1 MSEVREFKTESKR
14 LLDLMIN
21 SIYTNKEIFLRE
33 LISNA
38 SDAIDKY
45 HYLSL
50 SEDKLPRK
58 NDYEINLSIDSKNR
72 TLTIKDNGIGMTY
85 DELVNSLGTIAKS
98 GSLEFMEKI
107 KELNKSEEDKEVS
120 KADIDIIAEF
130 GVGFYSAFMVANKVE
145 VKTRSLY
152 DDKAYLFISSG
163 EDTYTI
169 DEISKDDCG
178 TEITLY
184 LRDNNDDYDFDKFL
198 DEWTIK
204 SLVKQYS
211 DYVRY
216 PIKMLVTKSV
226 LKEGTKDKYEDTLEL
241 ETLNAMTP
249 IWKKN
254 KNEVSDEEYNKFYT
268 NKYYDYKDPLEHL
281 VINVEGKVNY
291 TALLYIPAQAPYNLY
306 SEKYEK
312 GLQLY
317 SKGVFIMDK
326 CKELIPDYLRFV
338 KGLVDSSDISL
349 NISREMLQKSKEL
362 TDIASNVE
370 KKIVS
375 RLEKMKDNEF
385 DKYLEFFKCFGVNL
399 KFGVYDDFGAKKD
412 LLKDLIIY
420 NTINSDKMLGLKD
433 YVSNMKEDQKFIYY
447 ASAKT
452 KEQVLAMPQM
462 DLIKK
467 HGYDVLI
474 LPDDVDEFLINILME
489 YDGHKFQSVNQ
500 GDLDLL
506 DKNEEKKINELNE
519 QKKPML
525 DAIKEALKDEVSDVK
540 ISKRLTDSA
549 VCLVSGD
556 GVSFEM
562 EKVLQSM
569 PNANEEIKATKILEL
584 NPNHDIFKALENV
597 YLNNPNE
604 ISSYAELLYSQA
616 LLIEGFPIKDPIAFS
631 NKMCELIIKA
641 SK

>member
-1 MSEVREFKTESKR
+1 MSEIKEFKTESKR

-50 SEDKLPRK
+50 SENVLPNK
-58 NDYEINLSIDSKNR
+58 NDYEINISLDMENRSI
-72 TLTIKDNGIGMTY
+72 TIKDNGIGMTY
-85 DELVNSLGTIAKS
+85 DELINSLGTIAKS
-98 GSLEFMEKI
+98 GSLEFIEKL
-107 KELNKSEEDKEVS
+107 KEEGKENEN
-120 KADIDIIAEF
+120 IDIIGQF
-130 GVGFYSAFMVANKVE
+130 GVGFYSAFMVASSVE

-152 DDKAYLFISSG
+152 DSKAYKFTSSG

-169 DEISKDDCG
+169 DEIEKEDSG
-178 TEITLY
+178 SEITLF
-184 LRDNNDDYDFDKFL
+184 LRKTDEDYDYDKFL

-216 PIKMLVTKSV
+216 PITMLVTKSE
-226 LKEGTKDKYEDTLEL
+226 LKEGSEDEYEDKVEL

-254 KNEVSDEEYNKFYT
+254 KKDVSDEEYNNFYKQ
-268 NKYYDYKDPLEHL
+268 KYYDYNDPLLHL
-281 VINVEGKVNY
+281 LINVEGKVNY
-291 TALLYIPAQAPYNLY
+291 SALIFIPGEIPYNLY

-317 SKGVFIMDK
+317 SKGVFILDK

-338 KGLVDSSDISL
+338 KGLVDSSDLSL

-362 TDIASNVE
+362 QDMAQNIE
-370 KKIVS
+370 KKIVNK
-375 RLEKMKDNEF
+375 LENLMKNDFET
-385 DKYLEFFKCFGVNL
+385 YLKFFKNYGINL
-399 KFGVYDDFGAKKD
+399 KFGVYDNFGAKKD
-412 LLKDLIIY
+412 LLKDLLLY
-420 NTINSDKMLGLKD
+420 QTVSSDKMLSFKE
-433 YVSNMKEDQKFIYY
+433 YVENMKEGQKDIYY
-447 ASAKT
+447 ASAKS
-452 KEQVLAMPQM
+452 KDAVMAMPQM

-474 LPDDVDEFLINILME
+474 LPDDVDEFLINILGK
-489 YDGHKFQSVNQ
+489 YDEHNFKSINQ

-506 DKNEEKKINELNE
+506 DKEEEEKIKELNE

-525 DAIKEALKDEVSDVK
+525 DAIKEALKEDVSDVV

-549 VCLVSGD
+549 VCLVSSD
-556 GVSFEM
+556 GISFEM
-562 EKVLQSM
+562 EKVLAQM
-569 PNANEEIKATKILEL
+569 PNNKGAKANKILEI
-584 NPNHDIFKALENV
+584 NPNNDLFKTLEKV
-597 YLNNPNE
+597 YLNNPSDIND
-604 ISSYAELLYSQA
+604 YAFLLYSQA
-616 LLIEGFPIKDPIAFS
+616 LLIEGFPLKDPVEFS
-631 NKMCELIIKA
+631 NKMCELIVK
-641 SK
+641 SNK

>member
-14 LLDLMIN
+14 LLNLMIN

-45 HYLSL
+45 HYMSL
-50 SEDKLPRK
+50 TEDKLPKK
-58 NDYEINLSIDSKNR
+58 NDYEINLSYDTKKR
-72 TLTIKDNGIGMTY
+72 TFTIKDNGIGMTY

-98 GSLEFMEKI
+98 GSLEFIEKL
-107 KELNKSEEDKEVS
+107 KDEKNKDKIDV
-120 KADIDIIAEF
+120 DIIGQF

-152 DDKAYLFISSG
+152 DTKAYKFVSEG
-163 EDTYTI
+163 EETYTI
-169 DEISKDDCG
+169 DEIEKEDSG

-184 LRDNNDDYDFDKFL
+184 LRKNTDDYDYDKFL

-211 DYVRY
+211 DYIRY
-216 PIKMLVTKSV
+216 PIKMEVTKSV
-226 LKEGTKDKYEDTLEL
+226 KKEGTEDEYEDKKEI
-241 ETLNAMTP
+241 EILNAMTP

-254 KNEVSDEEYNKFYT
+254 KNDVTDEEYNNFYMQ
-268 NKYYDYKDPLEHL
+268 KYYDYKEPLFHIL
-281 VINVEGKVNY
+281 LNVEGKVNY
-291 TALLYIPAQAPYNLY
+291 TALLYVPSVAPYNLY

-326 CKELIPDYLRFV
+326 CKELVPDYFRFV
-338 KGLVDSSDISL
+338 KGLVDSSDLSL
-349 NISREMLQKSKEL
+349 NISRELLQKSKEL
-362 TDIASNVE
+362 KEIAENVE
-370 KKIVS
+370 KKLVS
-375 RLEKMKDNEF
+375 KLENLMKNDF
-385 DKYLEFFKCFGVNL
+385 DTYLKFFEVFGINL
-399 KFGVYDDFGAKKD
+399 KFGVYDEFGAKKD

-420 NTINSDKMLGLKD
+420 HTTNQEKMISLKE
-433 YVSNMKEDQKFIYY
+433 YVEAMPKDQKVIYY
-447 ASAKT
+447 ASAKN

-467 HGYDVLI
+467 YNYDVLI
-474 LPDDVDEFLINILME
+474 LPDDVDEFLIQILRE

-506 DKNEEKKINELNE
+506 DKDEEEKVKELNT
-519 QKKPML
+519 QKKPLL
-525 DAIKEALKDEVSDVK
+525 DAMKEALKDEVSDVV
-540 ISKRLTDSA
+540 ISKRLTNSA
-549 VCLVSGD
+549 VCLVSTD

-562 EKVLQSM
+562 EKVLNQM
-569 PNANEEIKATKILEL
+569 PNANGDVKAGRILEL
-584 NPNHDIFKALENV
+584 NPNHELFKAIEDV
-597 YLNNPNE
+597 YLKEPQE
-604 ISSYAELLYSQA
+604 IANLADLLYNQA
-616 LLIEGFPIKDPIAFS
+616 LLVEGFPIKNPVEFS
-631 NKMCELIIKA
+631 KKMCDLIIKA

>member
-1 MSEVREFKTESKR
+1 MSETREFKTESKR

-45 HYLSL
+45 HYMSL
-50 SEDKLPRK
+50 TDDKLPKK
-58 NDYEINLSIDSKNR
+58 NDYEISLSHDSKKR
-72 TLTIKDNGIGMTY
+72 TLTITDNGIGMTY

-98 GSLEFMEKI
+98 GSLEFMEKL
-107 KELNKSEEDKEVS
+107 KEEQGK
-120 KADIDIIAEF
+120 KAKGENVDLDIIGQF
-130 GVGFYSAFMVANKVE
+130 GVGFYSAFMVASKVE

-152 DDKAYLFISSG
+152 DTKAYKFTSSG

-169 DEISKDDCG
+169 DEIEKEESG

-184 LRDNNDDYDFDKFL
+184 LRKNSDDYDYDKFL

-211 DYVRY
+211 DYIRY
-216 PIKMLVTKSV
+216 PIKMEVTKSV
-226 LKEGTKDKYEDTLEL
+226 KKEGTEDQYEDVKEI

-254 KNEVSDEEYNKFYT
+254 KNEVTDEDYNNFYT
-268 NKYYDYKDPLEHL
+268 QKYYDYKEPLFHIL
-281 VINVEGKVNY
+281 LNVEGKVNY
-291 TALLYIPAQAPYNLY
+291 TALLYVPSVAPYNLY

-326 CKELIPDYLRFV
+326 CKELVPDYLRFV
-338 KGLVDSSDISL
+338 KGLVDSSDLSL
-349 NISREMLQKSKEL
+349 NISRELLQKSKEL
-362 TDIASNVE
+362 KEIAENVE
-370 KKIVS
+370 KKIVNK
-375 RLEKMKDNEF
+375 LENLKKNDF
-385 DKYLEFFKCFGVNL
+385 DTYLKFFSVFGINL
-399 KFGVYDDFGAKKD
+399 KFGVYDDFGLKKD

-420 NTINSDKMLGLKD
+420 HTVNQDKMLGFKE
-433 YVSNMKEDQKFIYY
+433 YVEAMPKDQKVIYY
-447 ASAKT
+447 ASAKN

-467 HGYDVLI
+467 HNFDVLI
-474 LPDDVDEFLINILME
+474 LPDDVDEFLIQILRE
-489 YDGHKFQSVNQ
+489 YDGHKFQSINQ

-506 DKNEEKKINELNE
+506 DKDEEAKIKDLND
-519 QKKPML
+519 QKKPLL
-525 DAIKEALKDEVSDVK
+525 DAMKEALKDEVSDVV

-549 VCLVSGD
+549 VCLVSSD
-556 GVSFEM
+556 GLSFEM
-562 EKVLQSM
+562 EKVLSQM
-569 PNANEEIKATKILEL
+569 PNSNKDVKAERILEL
-584 NPNHDIFKALENV
+584 NPNHELFKAIEEI
-597 YLNNPNE
+597 YLKDP
-604 ISSYAELLYSQA
+604 SSLATYADLLYNQA
-616 LLIEGFPIKDPIAFS
+616 LLIEGFPIKNPIEFS
-631 NKMCELIIKA
+631 KKMCDLIIKS

>member
-14 LLDLMIN
+14 LLNLMIN

-45 HYLSL
+45 HYMSL
-50 SEDKLPRK
+50 TEDKLPKK
-58 NDYEINLSIDSKNR
+58 NDYEINLSYDSKKR
-72 TLTIKDNGIGMTY
+72 TFTIKDNGIGMTY

-98 GSLEFMEKI
+98 GSLEFMEKL
-107 KELNKSEEDKEVS
+107 KDEKNKDKIDV
-120 KADIDIIAEF
+120 DIIGQF

-152 DDKAYLFISSG
+152 DEKAYKFVSEG
-163 EDTYTI
+163 EETYTI
-169 DEISKDDCG
+169 DEIEKEDSG

-184 LRDNNDDYDFDKFL
+184 LRKNTDDYDYDKFL

-211 DYVRY
+211 DYIRY
-216 PIKMLVTKSV
+216 PIKMEVTKSV
-226 LKEGTKDKYEDTLEL
+226 KKEGTEDQYEDKKEI
-241 ETLNAMTP
+241 EILNAMTP

-254 KNEVSDEEYNKFYT
+254 KNDVTDEEYNNFYMQ
-268 NKYYDYKDPLEHL
+268 KYYDYKEPLFHIL
-281 VINVEGKVNY
+281 LNVEGKVNY
-291 TALLYIPAQAPYNLY
+291 TALLYVPSVAPYNLY

-326 CKELIPDYLRFV
+326 CKELVPDYFRFV
-338 KGLVDSSDISL
+338 KGLVDSSDLSL
-349 NISREMLQKSKEL
+349 NIRRELLQKSKEL
-362 TDIASNVE
+362 KEIAENVE
-370 KKIVS
+370 KKLVS
-375 RLEKMKDNEF
+375 KLENLMKNDF
-385 DKYLEFFKCFGVNL
+385 DTYLKFFEVFGINL
-399 KFGVYDDFGAKKD
+399 KFGVYDEFGAKKD

-420 NTINSDKMLGLKD
+420 HTTNQEKMISLKE
-433 YVSNMKEDQKFIYY
+433 YVEAMPKDQKVIYY
-447 ASAKT
+447 ASAKN

-467 HGYDVLI
+467 HNYDVLI
-474 LPDDVDEFLINILME
+474 LPDDVDEFLIQILRE

-506 DKNEEKKINELNE
+506 DKDEEEKVKELNT
-519 QKKPML
+519 QKKPLLEAM
-525 DAIKEALKDEVSDVK
+525 KEALKDEVSDVV

-549 VCLVSGD
+549 VCLVSTD

-562 EKVLQSM
+562 EKVLNQM
-569 PNANEEIKATKILEL
+569 PNANGDVKAGRILEL
-584 NPNHDIFKALENV
+584 NPNHELFKAIEDV
-597 YLNNPNE
+597 YLKEPQE
-604 ISSYAELLYSQA
+604 IANLADLLYNQA
-616 LLIEGFPIKDPIAFS
+616 LLVEGFPIKNPVEFS
-631 NKMCELIIKA
+631 KKMCDLIIKA